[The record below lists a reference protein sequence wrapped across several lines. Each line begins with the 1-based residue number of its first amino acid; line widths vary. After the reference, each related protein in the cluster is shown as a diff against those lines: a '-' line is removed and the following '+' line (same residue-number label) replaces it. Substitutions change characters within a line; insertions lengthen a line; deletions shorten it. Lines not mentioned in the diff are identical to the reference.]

1 MVSGIF
7 QQIFGSGTAFAMWF
21 VEVVQALIGLFYVPG
36 AEGKA
41 GEFTFLGAMA
51 IVFLLVWLT
60 RMAIG
65 WVRSFV
71 KH

>member
-1 MVSGIF
+1 MISGIF
-7 QQIFGSGTAFAMWF
+7 QQIFGSGTAFASWF
-21 VEVVQALIGLFYVPG
+21 VEVIQVLIGLFYTPG

-51 IVFLLVWLT
+51 IVGLLVWLT
-60 RMAIG
+60 KSAIG
-65 WVRSFV
+65 WVKSFV